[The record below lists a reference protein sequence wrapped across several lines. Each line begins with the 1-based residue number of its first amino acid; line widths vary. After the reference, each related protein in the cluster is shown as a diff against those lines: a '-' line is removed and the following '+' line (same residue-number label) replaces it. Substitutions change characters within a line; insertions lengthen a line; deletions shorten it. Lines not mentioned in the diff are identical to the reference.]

1 MYVNFLVHIIADHA
15 NDANILD
22 RNVHTIK
29 KNKEALVIANK
40 EIGLEVNADKTKY
53 MAIPRDQ
60 IGGRSHTINIDK
72 MSSERV
78 E

>member
-1 MYVNFLVHIIADHA
+1 MLGRSVH
-15 NDANILD
+15 
-22 RNVHTIK
+22 NVK
-29 KNKEALVIANK
+29 KNTEALVVASK
-40 EIGLEVNADKTKY
+40 ENGLEVNADKTKY

-60 IGGRSHTINIDK
+60 IGERSHTINIDK